1 MCLEKTPWEKAV
13 EFHGHV
19 CPGLTIGFRAAEIAL
34 RELGVPHPSGDDAL
48 VAIVETD
55 ACGVDAVQV
64 LTGCTFGK
72 GNLVFLD
79 RGKQV
84 FTIAR
89 RQTGEGVR
97 VALKYGALNQ
107 DEDQLR
113 TMQRMVQD
121 QMDPVEREEFFRAH
135 RQKAEH
141 LRQVPEEELFSVRR
155 VNIQTPP
162 RARVFPTVKCTE
174 CGEGVMEPRA
184 RLQEGRVVCPACA
197 KEYKAPVTGFQVK
210 VPGQDH
216 PAVGKEQ

>member
-1 MCLEKTPWEKAV
+1 MCMEKTPWERVV
-13 EFHGHV
+13 EFHGHM
-19 CPGLTIGFRAAEIAL
+19 CPGLTIGFRAAEVGLRAL
-34 RELGVPHPSGDDAL
+34 GAENLPDDEGL

-84 FTIAR
+84 FTFAR

-97 VALKYGALNQ
+97 VALKYGVLNQ

-113 TMQRMVQD
+113 TMQRMVQG

-162 RARVFPTVKCTE
+162 RARVFLTVKCTE

-184 RLQEGRVVCPACA
+184 RLREGRVVCSACA
-197 KEYKAPVTGFQVK
+197 QEYRAPVTGFSSS
-210 VPGQDH
+210 
-216 PAVGKEQ
+216 